1 MPKLLSLPLRIA
13 RGTIEL
19 EISLARI
26 AFDLA
31 RGIVAPGSTRLPPPA
46 PSPMRP
52 SPAQP
57 APSPM
62 RPSPAQPA
70 PPIERAEPME
80 QPPRRPPR
88 PEPDE
93 IVASAGPGEH
103 AGPEIHVAPPWQGY
117 DEMPLH
123 DILARLEEADEA
135 AVAVVRLYESQHENR
150 QAILLATG
158 GEP

>member
-19 EISLARI
+19 EIWLARI
-26 AFDLA
+26 TFDLA
-31 RGIVAPGSTRLPPPA
+31 RGIVAPGSSRVPPPA
-46 PSPMRP
+46 PLPIRP
-52 SPAQP
+52 SPAPP
-57 APSPM
+57 AS
-62 RPSPAQPA
+62 
-70 PPIERAEPME
+70 PIEHAEPME
-80 QPPRRPPR
+80 RPPRRPPR

-93 IVASAGPGEH
+93 LVASAGPGEH

-123 DILARLEEADEA
+123 DILARLEDADEA